1 MMKKLI
7 FQTALIAYV
16 NAICFR
22 NFRPTCTKISEQ
34 FNRNI
39 IYDSEKPYVSHDRLL
54 GIHPFGKRLL
64 IFVAKWNKY
73 IQKHYGC
80 LIKLRKSSSKKKTYL
95 IIDDT
100 VIAKPYS
107 KELDLLSWIFSPS
120 DRQYL
125 LGINVV
131 FVIWT
136 DGNTRFP
143 IGFRIWYKDG
153 RKTKIDL
160 AMELLTEAMKIYK
173 IKPGYV
179 LMDSFYPAAK
189 LLKMIRKFGWHW
201 IAKIKSNRLIDN
213 IQAQEFFSYRY
224 GKHIGK
230 LSENIR
236 VLVVKDNDN
245 YWASSDLSL
254 QSADVKG
261 YYRNRQI
268 IEEFIKI
275 LKSELRLEG
284 CSSRNS
290 TAQINHIYFV
300 LIAFCQLELFRVT
313 RNIATIYK
321 IRHVFFDCIVP
332 KSLNWNLHTTLFA

>member
-7 FQTALIAYV
+7 YQTALFAYV
-16 NAICFR
+16 NTLCFR

-34 FNRNI
+34 YNRNI
-39 IYDSEKPYVSHDRLL
+39 IYDDSENPYVSHDKLQRLL
-54 GIHPFGKRLL
+54 VFEG
-64 IFVAKWNKY
+64 KWNRY
-73 IQKHYGC
+73 IQKHYGR

-125 LGINVV
+125 YGINVV

-136 DGNTRFP
+136 DGKTRFP
-143 IGFRIWYKDG
+143 IGFRIWYKDSK
-153 RKTKIDL
+153 KTKIDL
-160 AMELLTEAMKIYK
+160 AMELLNDAKKIYQL
-173 IKPGYV
+173 KPGYV

-189 LLKMIRKFGWHW
+189 LLKLIRKFRWHW

-213 IQAQEFFSYRY
+213 TKAQEFFSYRF

-236 VLVVKDNDN
+236 ALVVKDNDN
-245 YWASSDLSL
+245 YWATSDLSL
-254 QSADVKG
+254 QSAEVKH
-261 YYRNRQI
+261 YYRKRQT
-268 IEEFIKI
+268 IEEFFKI

-284 CSSRNS
+284 CSSRDRV
-290 TAQINHIYFV
+290 AQINHIYFV
-300 LIAFCQLELFRVT
+300 LIAFCQLELFRIMK
-313 RNIATIYK
+313 NIDTIYK
-321 IRHVFFDCIVP
+321 IRLVMFDCVIP
-332 KSLNWNLHTTLFA
+332 KNFSWKLKTMAFA

>member
-16 NAICFR
+16 NALCFR

-34 FNRNI
+34 YNRNI
-39 IYDSEKPYVSHDRLL
+39 IYDSEKPYVSHDKLQ
-54 GIHPFGKRLL
+54 RLL
-64 IFVAKWNKY
+64 IFEGKWNKY
-73 IQKHYGC
+73 IQEHYGC
-80 LIKLRKSSSKKKTYL
+80 LIKLRKTSSKKKTYL

-107 KELDLLSWIFSPS
+107 KELDLLSWIFSPG

-125 LGINVV
+125 YGINVV

-136 DGNTRFP
+136 DGKTRFP

-153 RKTKIDL
+153 QKTKIDL
-160 AMELLTEAMKIYK
+160 AMEILNDAKKIYN
-173 IKPGYV
+173 IKPSYV

-189 LLKMIRKFGWHW
+189 LLKVIRKFRWHW

-213 IQAQEFFSYRY
+213 LQVQELFSYRH

-230 LSENIR
+230 LSENIKA
-236 VLVVKDNDN
+236 LVVKDIDN
-245 YWASSDLSL
+245 YWATSDLSL
-254 QSADVKG
+254 QSAEVKH

-268 IEEFIKI
+268 IEEFFKI
-275 LKSELRLEG
+275 LKSELRLEC
-284 CSSRNS
+284 CSSRES
-290 TAQINHIYFV
+290 IAQINHIYFV
-300 LIAFCQLELFRVT
+300 LIAFCQLELFRIM
-313 RNIATIYK
+313 RNIDTIYK
-321 IRHVFFDCIVP
+321 IRLVLFDCVIP
-332 KSLNWNLHTTLFA
+332 KNLNWNLNPMTFA

>member
-7 FQTALIAYV
+7 YQTALIAYV

-34 FNRNI
+34 YNRNI
-39 IYDSEKPYVSHDRLL
+39 IYDSGNSPYVSHDRLQ
-54 GIHPFGKRLL
+54 RLL
-64 IFVAKWNKY
+64 VLEGKWNKY

-120 DRQYL
+120 DRRYL
-125 LGINVV
+125 YGINVV
-131 FVIWT
+131 FVLWT
-136 DGNTRFP
+136 DGQTRFP

-153 RKTKIDL
+153 KKTKIDL
-160 AMELLTEAMKIYK
+160 AMELLNYAKKSYN

-189 LLKMIRKFGWHW
+189 LLKLIRKFRWQW
-201 IAKIKSNRLIDN
+201 IAKIKSNRLIDS
-213 IQAQEFFSYRY
+213 IQTQEFFSYRY
-224 GKHIGK
+224 GNHIGK

-236 VLVVKDNDN
+236 ARVVKDNDN
-245 YWASSDLSL
+245 YWATSDLSL
-254 QSADVKG
+254 QSSEVKH

-268 IEEFIKI
+268 IEEFHKI
-275 LKSELRLEG
+275 IKSELRIEG
-284 CSSRNS
+284 CSSREAV
-290 TAQINHIYFV
+290 AQINHIYFV
-300 LIAFCQLELFRVT
+300 LIAFCQLELFRIMK
-313 RNIATIYK
+313 NIDTIYK
-321 IRHVFFDCIVP
+321 VRAVLFDCVVP
-332 KSLNWNLHTTLFA
+332 KNLNWKLNVIPFA

>member
-1 MMKKLI
+1 MKKLI

-34 FNRNI
+34 YNRNI
-39 IYDSEKPYVSHDRLL
+39 IYDSESLPYRQANPYVSHDRLQ
-54 GIHPFGKRLL
+54 RLL
-64 IFVAKWNKY
+64 VLKGKWNKY
-73 IQKHYGC
+73 IQKHYSC

-125 LGINVV
+125 YGINVV

-143 IGFRIWYKDG
+143 IGFRIWNKDDN
-153 RKTKIDL
+153 KTKIDL
-160 AMELLTEAMKIYK
+160 AMELLNEAKRIYM

-189 LLKMIRKFGWHW
+189 LLKLVRKFRWQW
-201 IAKIKSNRLIDN
+201 IAKIKSNRRIDN
-213 IQAQEFFSYRY
+213 IQVQEFFSYRY
-224 GKHIGK
+224 GNHIGK
-230 LSENIR
+230 LSENIKA
-236 VLVVKDNDN
+236 LVIKDNDN
-245 YWASSDLSL
+245 YWATSDLSL
-254 QSADVKG
+254 QSSEVKH

-268 IEEFIKI
+268 IEEFHKI
-275 LKSELRLEG
+275 LKSELRIEG
-284 CSSRNS
+284 CSSRES
-290 TAQINHIYFV
+290 IAQINHIYFV
-300 LIAFCQLELFRVT
+300 LIAFCQLELFRT
-313 RNIATIYK
+313 MKNIDTIYK
-321 IRHVFFDCIVP
+321 VRAVLFDCVVP
-332 KSLNWNLHTTLFA
+332 KNLNWKLNAIPFA

>member
-7 FQTALIAYV
+7 YQTALIAYV

-34 FNRNI
+34 YNRNI
-39 IYDSEKPYVSHDRLL
+39 IYDSENTPYVSHDRLQ
-54 GIHPFGKRLL
+54 RLL
-64 IFVAKWNKY
+64 ILEGKWNKY
-73 IQKHYGC
+73 IQKHYSC

-125 LGINVV
+125 YGINVV

-143 IGFRIWYKDG
+143 IGLRIWNKNDK
-153 RKTKIDL
+153 RTKIDL
-160 AMELLTEAMKIYK
+160 AMELLNDAKQTYLKPNR
-173 IKPGYV
+173 IKPSYV

-189 LLKMIRKFGWHW
+189 LLKLIRKFHW
-201 IAKIKSNRLIDN
+201 QWIVKIKSNRLIN
-213 IQAQEFFSYRY
+213 GLQVQEFFSYRY
-224 GKHIGK
+224 GNHIGK

-236 VLVVKDNDN
+236 ALVVKDNDN
-245 YWASSDLSL
+245 YWATSDLSL
-254 QSADVKG
+254 QSSEVKKL
-261 YYRNRQI
+261 YLNRQI
-268 IEEFIKI
+268 IEEFHKI

-284 CSSRNS
+284 CSSRES
-290 TAQINHIYFV
+290 MAQINHIYFV
-300 LIAFCQLELFRVT
+300 LIAFCQLELFRIT
-313 RNIATIYK
+313 KNISTIYK
-321 IRHVFFDCIVP
+321 VRAVLFDCVVP
-332 KSLNWNLHTTLFA
+332 KNLNWKLNVIPFA

>member
-7 FQTALIAYV
+7 YQTALIAYV

-34 FNRNI
+34 YNRNI
-39 IYDSEKPYVSHDRLL
+39 IYDSESNPYVSHDRVQ
-54 GIHPFGKRLL
+54 RLL
-64 IFVAKWNKY
+64 YFEGKWNKY
-73 IQKHYGC
+73 LQNHYGS
-80 LIKLRKSSSKKKTYL
+80 LVKLRKSSSKKKTYL

-107 KELDLLSWIFSPS
+107 KELDILSWIFSPS

-125 LGINVV
+125 YGINVV

-136 DGNTRFP
+136 DGKTRFP
-143 IGFRIWYKDG
+143 IGFRVWYKDDK
-153 RKTKIDL
+153 KTKIDL
-160 AMELLTEAMKIYK
+160 AMELLNDAKKIYK

-189 LLKMIRKFGWHW
+189 LLKKIRKCHWHW

-213 IQAQEFFSYRY
+213 IQIQEFFSYRY

-236 VLVVKDNDN
+236 ALVVKDNNN
-245 YWASSDLSL
+245 YWATSDLSL
-254 QSADVKG
+254 QSAVVKH
-261 YYRNRQI
+261 YYKKRQI
-268 IEEFIKI
+268 IEEFFKI

-284 CSSRNS
+284 CSSRES
-290 TAQINHIYFV
+290 VAQINHIHFV
-300 LIAFCQLELFRVT
+300 LIAFCQLELFRIM
-313 RNIATIYK
+313 RNIDTIYK
-321 IRHVFFDCIVP
+321 IRFVLFDCVIP
-332 KSLNWNLHTTLFA
+332 KSLNWKLNPLPFA

>member
-7 FQTALIAYV
+7 YQTALIAYV

-22 NFRPTCTKISEQ
+22 NFRTTCTKISEQ
-34 FNRNI
+34 YNRNI
-39 IYDSEKPYVSHDRLL
+39 IYDSESPYVSHDRLQ
-54 GIHPFGKRLL
+54 RLL
-64 IFVAKWNKY
+64 VFEGKWNKY

-80 LIKLRKSSSKKKTYL
+80 LIKLRESSSKKKTYL

-125 LGINVV
+125 YGINIV

-153 RKTKIDL
+153 KKTKIDL
-160 AMELLTEAMKIYK
+160 AMELLNDAKKIYQ
-173 IKPGYV
+173 IKPGYL

-189 LLKMIRKFGWHW
+189 LLKMVRKFRWHW
-201 IAKIKSNRLIDN
+201 IAKIRSNRRIDN
-213 IQAQEFFSYRY
+213 IQVQEFFSYRY

-230 LSENIR
+230 LSENIKA
-236 VLVVKDNDN
+236 LVVKNNDN
-245 YWASSDLSL
+245 YWATSDLSL
-254 QSADVKG
+254 QSAEVKH

-268 IEEFIKI
+268 IEEFFKI

-284 CSSRNS
+284 CSSRES
-290 TAQINHIYFV
+290 IAQINHIYFV
-300 LIAFCQLELFRVT
+300 LIAFCKLELFRIMK
-313 RNIATIYK
+313 NIDTIYK
-321 IRHVFFDCIVP
+321 IRLVLFDCIIP
-332 KSLNWNLHTTLFA
+332 KSFDWELNTMSFA

>member
-1 MMKKLI
+1 MKKLI
-7 FQTALIAYV
+7 YQTALFAYV

-34 FNRNI
+34 YNRNI
-39 IYDSEKPYVSHDRLL
+39 IYDSENSPYVSHDRLQ
-54 GIHPFGKRLL
+54 RLL
-64 IFVAKWNKY
+64 AFEGKWKKY
-73 IQKHYGC
+73 IQKHYSC

-125 LGINVV
+125 YGINVV
-131 FVIWT
+131 FAIWT

-143 IGFRIWYKDG
+143 IGFRIWYKNG
-153 RKTKIDL
+153 KKTKIDL
-160 AMELLTEAMKIYK
+160 AMELLKEAKDKYQIRTS
-173 IKPGYV
+173 YV

-189 LLKMIRKFGWHW
+189 LLKLIRKYRWHW
-201 IAKIKSNRLIDN
+201 IAKIKSNRLVDN
-213 IQAQEFFSYRY
+213 FQVQEFFSYRY

-236 VLVVKDNDN
+236 ALVVKDNDN
-245 YWASSDLSL
+245 YWATSDLSL
-254 QSADVKG
+254 ESKEVKHL
-261 YYRNRQI
+261 YRHRQI
-268 IEEFIKI
+268 IEEFFKI
-275 LKSELRLEG
+275 LKSELRIEG
-284 CSSRNS
+284 CSSREA

-300 LIAFCQLELFRVT
+300 LIAFCQLELFRIT
-313 RNIATIYK
+313 KNIDTIYK
-321 IRHVFFDCIVP
+321 IRFVLFNCVIP
-332 KSLNWNLHTTLFA
+332 KNLSWKLSPLPFA

>member
-7 FQTALIAYV
+7 YQTALIAYV

-34 FNRNI
+34 YNRNI
-39 IYDSEKPYVSHDRLL
+39 IYDSSNSPYVSHDR
-54 GIHPFGKRLL
+54 FQRLL
-64 IFVAKWNKY
+64 LFEGKWKKY
-73 IQKHYGC
+73 IQKHYSQ
-80 LIKLRKSSSKKKTYL
+80 LIKLRESSSKKKMYL

-125 LGINVV
+125 YGINVV

-136 DGNTRFP
+136 DGQTRFP
-143 IGFRIWYKDG
+143 MGFRIWYKNDK
-153 RKTKIDL
+153 KTKIDL
-160 AMELLTEAMKIYK
+160 AMELLNEAKKIYK
-173 IKPGYV
+173 IKPSYV

-189 LLKMIRKFGWHW
+189 LLKMIRRFRWQW

-213 IQAQEFFSYRY
+213 IQIQEFFSYRY

-236 VLVVKDNDN
+236 ALVVKDNDN

-254 QSADVKG
+254 QSSELKH

-268 IEEFIKI
+268 IEEFFKI
-275 LKSELRLEG
+275 LKSELRIEC
-284 CSSRNS
+284 CSSRKS
-290 TAQINHIYFV
+290 VAQINHIYFV
-300 LIAFCQLELFRVT
+300 LIAFCQLELFRIMK
-313 RNIATIYK
+313 NIDTIYK
-321 IRHVFFDCIVP
+321 VRAVLFDCIIP
-332 KSLNWNLHTTLFA
+332 KNFNWKLNIIPFA

>member
-7 FQTALIAYV
+7 YQTALIAYV

-22 NFRPTCTKISEQ
+22 NFRTTCTKISEQ
-34 FNRNI
+34 YNRNI
-39 IYDSEKPYVSHDRLL
+39 IYDSESPYVSHDRLQ
-54 GIHPFGKRLL
+54 RLL
-64 IFVAKWNKY
+64 VIEGKWNKY

-125 LGINVV
+125 YGINVV

-136 DGNTRFP
+136 DGYTRFP

-153 RKTKIDL
+153 KKTKIDL
-160 AMELLTEAMKIYK
+160 AMELLNDAKKIYQ

-189 LLKMIRKFGWHW
+189 LLRMIRKFRWHW
-201 IAKIKSNRLIDN
+201 IAKIRSNRLIDN
-213 IQAQEFFSYRY
+213 IQVQEFFSYRY

-230 LSENIR
+230 LSENIKA
-236 VLVVKDNDN
+236 LVVKDNDN
-245 YWASSDLSL
+245 FWATEDLSL
-254 QSADVKG
+254 LSAEVKY

-268 IEEFIKI
+268 IEEFFKI

-284 CSSRNS
+284 CSSRES
-290 TAQINHIYFV
+290 IAQINHIYFV
-300 LIAFCQLELFRVT
+300 LIAFCKLELFRIMKNVD
-313 RNIATIYK
+313 TIYK
-321 IRHVFFDCIVP
+321 IRLVLFDCIIP
-332 KSLNWNLHTTLFA
+332 KSFDWKLHTLTFA